1 MSPHAKEAPGPPGG
15 AAGRPLRIGLV
26 APPFERVPPVAYGG
40 TERIVH
46 ALAVEL
52 DRMGHDVTLFAS
64 ADSETPGRLVPTVTA
79 PIRETGATGAA
90 AIPWMALTQVRTL
103 DALDD
108 LDLLHA
114 HVDWSAIPLGHL
126 ARPPVVVTFHGR
138 VDLPASR
145 ELLAASRCH
154 HVAISADQASTHPS
168 AAWAGIV
175 HNGLDLTGSPT
186 LERPGDDLCFV
197 GRLVPEKGIIEAI
210 EVARLS
216 GRRLR
221 IAAKVGAQ
229 PAEVDYYERV
239 VRPAMRTADVD
250 HLGELTSDERDRL
263 LAESYATLMP
273 GNWPEPFG
281 LVAIESM
288 ACGTPVLTRRVGAL
302 PEIVREGVDGFFGD
316 DAQRLAFHVPDVAR
330 LDRAAIR
337 ASVLDRFSATRMAE
351 GYVEVY
357 RRVLDGY
364 DRTRTTHD
372 RSAGKGDPT

>member
-1 MSPHAKEAPGPPGG
+1 MIERDTPAAPGDVAPSRGPEG
-15 AAGRPLRIGLV
+15 ASGPRLRIGLV

-52 DRMGHDVTLFAS
+52 DRRGHAVTVFAS
-64 ADSETPGRLVPTVTA
+64 ADSDVPGRLVPTVGA
-79 PIRETGATGAA
+79 PIRDTGAVGAA
-90 AIPWMALTQVRTL
+90 AIPWMALTQVMTL
-103 DALDD
+103 AAPGD
-108 LDLLHA
+108 LDVLHA
-114 HVDWSAIPLGHL
+114 HLDWAAIPLGHL
-126 ARPPVVVTFHGR
+126 ARIPVVVTFHGR

-168 AAWAGIV
+168 ASWAGIV
-175 HNGLDLTGSPT
+175 HNGLDLSGSAVS
-186 LERPGDDLCFV
+186 ERPGDDLCFV
-197 GRLVPEKGIIEAI
+197 GRLVPEKGILEAI

-221 IAAKVGAQ
+221 VAAKLGAQ

-239 VRPAMRTADVD
+239 VRPAMRTADVE
-250 HLGELTSDERDRL
+250 HLGELSGEERDQL
-263 LAESYATLMP
+263 FAESHATLMP
-273 GNWPEPFG
+273 GSWPEPFG

-288 ACGTPVLTRRVGAL
+288 ACGTPVLTTRVGAL

-337 ASVLDRFSATRMAE
+337 ASVLDRFSAARMAD
-351 GYVEVY
+351 GYLEVY
-357 RRVLDGY
+357 RRVLEGP
-364 DRTRTTHD
+364 HEQHH
-372 RSAGKGDPT
+372 GG